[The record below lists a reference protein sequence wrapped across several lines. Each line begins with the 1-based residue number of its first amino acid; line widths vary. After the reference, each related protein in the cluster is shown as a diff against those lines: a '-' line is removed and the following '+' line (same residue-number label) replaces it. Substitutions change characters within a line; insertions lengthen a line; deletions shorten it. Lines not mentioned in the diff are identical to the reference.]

1 MEDDMQAAIEGHE
14 KEWHYAVP
22 AESIGGMVTV
32 FEEMQEQ
39 RAADHG
45 LLLSMSTAIQGEP
58 SHDFEGNVVGHEG
71 GMQADITVLMERTNG
86 GGVLRMK
93 TRDKLLIIAANG
105 VVVFVV
111 AYLATL

>member
-1 MEDDMQAAIEGHE
+1 MTDMQAAIDGHE
-14 KEWHYAVP
+14 QEWHYAVP

-45 LLLSMSTAIQGEP
+45 LILSMSTAIQGVP
-58 SHDFEGNVVGHEG
+58 SHDFEGNIIGYEG
-71 GMQADITVLMERTNG
+71 GMQVDIAVLKEG
-86 GGVLRMK
+86 GMLRMK

-105 VVVFVV
+105 VVVSVV